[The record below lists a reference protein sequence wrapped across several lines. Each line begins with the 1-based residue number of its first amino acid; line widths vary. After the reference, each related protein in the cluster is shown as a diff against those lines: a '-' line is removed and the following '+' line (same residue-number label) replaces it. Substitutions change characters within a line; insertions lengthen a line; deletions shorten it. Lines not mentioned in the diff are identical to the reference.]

1 MDYAN
6 LTVEREQKIGIITFN
21 RPKVLNALNIA
32 TVRDL
37 DAAIGELA
45 ADLEVGAIV
54 LTGAGEKAFVAGA
67 DIAEFNTLASAS
79 DAAQYARRGQA
90 VLNKIEALSK
100 PVIAAIN
107 GFALGGG
114 CELALAC
121 DIRLAADTAR
131 LGQPEINLGIIPGYG
146 GTQRLARLVGR
157 GQAKMLCMTGDM
169 IDASE
174 ALRIGLVDRVVP
186 AADLMDEAKAL
197 AHKLAGKAPVALALI
212 KQAINVGLEGS
223 LEEGL
228 AYEAA
233 QFGLVFD
240 TEDRVEGV
248 NAFLEKRKPV
258 WKASLPLA

>member
-1 MDYAN
+1 
-6 LTVEREQKIGIITFN
+6 
-21 RPKVLNALNIA
+21 
-32 TVRDL
+32 
-37 DAAIGELA
+37 
-45 ADLEVGAIV
+45 
-54 LTGAGEKAFVAGA
+54 
-67 DIAEFNTLASAS
+67 
-79 DAAQYARRGQA
+79 
-90 VLNKIEALSK
+90 
-100 PVIAAIN
+100 VIAAIN

-114 CELALAC
+114 CELAMAC

-157 GQAKMLCMTGDM
+157 GAAKLLCMSGDP
-169 IDASE
+169 IDAAE

-186 AADLMDEAKAL
+186 ATDLLDEAKQL
-197 AHKLAGKAPVALALI
+197 ARRLAGKAPVALASI

-223 LEEGL
+223 LAEGL

-248 NAFLEKRKPV
+248 TAFQEKRKPV
-258 WKASLPLA
+258 WQGR

>member
-1 MDYAN
+1 MGYEN
-6 LTVEREQKIGIITFN
+6 LLVERDDKIAIVTIN
-21 RPKVLNALNIA
+21 RPKVLNALSAA
-32 TVRDL
+32 TVCEL
-37 DAAIGELA
+37 DEAFAELA
-45 ADLEVGAIV
+45 ADREVGAVV
-54 LTGAGEKAFVAGA
+54 LTGAGAKAFVAGA
-67 DIAEFNTLASAS
+67 DISEFNDLPSAREAAEFAM
-79 DAAQYARRGQA
+79 RGQA
-90 VLNKIEALSK
+90 ALNRIESLPK

-114 CELALAC
+114 CELAMAC

-157 GQAKMLCMTGDM
+157 GRANLLCMTGDP
-169 IDASE
+169 IDAAE

-186 AADLMDEAKAL
+186 GAALLDEAVQL
-197 AHKLAGKAPVALALI
+197 ARHLAGKAPVALALI
-212 KQAINVGLEGS
+212 KRAINVGLEGP
-223 LEEGL
+223 LAEGL

-248 NAFLEKRKPV
+248 TAFREKRKPV
-258 WKASLPLA
+258 WQGR

>member
-1 MDYAN
+1 VKIMVYEN
-6 LTVEREQKIGIITFN
+6 LLIEREDNVAIVTIN
-21 RPKVLNALNIA
+21 RPKVLNALNGA
-32 TVRDL
+32 TVCEL
-37 DAAIGELA
+37 GEAFSELA
-45 ADLEVGAIV
+45 ADPEARAVV
-54 LTGAGEKAFVAGA
+54 LTGAGGKAFAAGA
-67 DIAEFNTLASAS
+67 DISEFNDLVSARE
-79 DAAQYARRGQA
+79 ATNFGLRGQG
-90 VLNKIEALSK
+90 VLNHIESLPK

-114 CELALAC
+114 CELAMAC

-157 GQAKMLCMTGDM
+157 GAAKLLCMSGDPL
-169 IDASE
+169 DAAE

-186 AADLMDEAKAL
+186 ATDLLDEAKQL
-197 AHKLAGKAPVALALI
+197 ARRLAGKAPVALASI

-223 LEEGL
+223 LAEGL

-248 NAFLEKRKPV
+248 TAFQEKRKPV
-258 WKASLPLA
+258 WQGR